1 MEQIMNF
8 ISKEELHTYR
18 ELCYHFLIINCEETH
33 SLSSKSVEI
42 QTPEEK
48 KAIKEYQLF
57 NGMYLALTR
66 IANNEQTENDIKLF
80 TQFRESY
87 PLSDLLTKV
96 LSPSEKELADN
107 TIKGIIANHNEK
119 KVVSVLEAKL
129 DDIDALSHYICYTL
143 KSYCVASELKLH
155 QEVHTNQARLC
166 NLKKSS

>member
-1 MEQIMNF
+1 MEQFIRF

-18 ELCYHFLIINCEETH
+18 ELCYHFLIINCEKIH
-33 SLSSKSVEI
+33 SFASKSVEI

-57 NGMYLALTR
+57 KGMYLALTR
-66 IANNEQTENDIKLF
+66 IANNEPTENDIKLF

-87 PLSDLLTKV
+87 PLSALLTKV

-119 KVVSVLEAKL
+119 KVINVLEANL
-129 DDIDALSHYICYTL
+129 ENIDALSHYICYTL
-143 KSYCVASELKLH
+143 KSYSVASELKAH
-155 QEVHTNQARLC
+155 ASQTRLC

>member
-1 MEQIMNF
+1 MEQFIRF

-18 ELCYHFLIINCEETH
+18 ELCYHFLIINCEKIH
-33 SLSSKSVEI
+33 SFTSKSVEI

-66 IANNEQTENDIKLF
+66 MNSNEQTENDIRLF

-96 LSPSEKELADN
+96 LSPSEKELADS

-119 KVVSVLEAKL
+119 KVVSVLDSNIEN
-129 DDIDALSHYICYTL
+129 IDALSHYICYTL
-143 KSYCVASELKLH
+143 KSYSVASELKAH
-155 QEVHTNQARLC
+155 QEAHASQTRLC